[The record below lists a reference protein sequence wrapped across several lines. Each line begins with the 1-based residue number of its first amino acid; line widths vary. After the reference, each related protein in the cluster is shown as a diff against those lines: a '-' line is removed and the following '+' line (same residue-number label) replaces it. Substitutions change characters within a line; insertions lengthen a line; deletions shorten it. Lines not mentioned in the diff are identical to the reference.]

1 MSPLGPI
8 LTAALVVAAA
18 GGALGQPTQQ
28 SRDPRLA
35 PAGAPIMP
43 GAESVAPHL
52 TLPLRYVPAETA
64 PLPGFAKTAIDHRF
78 AAGEEARV
86 TGSVGYLC
94 GLRPSP
100 NETNGPVSSY
110 ESVGTFLGAKV
121 SYAF

>member
-1 MSPLGPI
+1 MNPFGLI
-8 LTAALVVAAA
+8 LICALVAAGA
-18 GGALGQPTQQ
+18 GGALAQPAGQ
-28 SRDPRLA
+28 SLDPRLA
-35 PAGAPIMP
+35 RAGVPITPA
-43 GAESVAPHL
+43 AESVGPHIV
-52 TLPLRYVPAETA
+52 LPLRYVQAETP

-78 AAGEEARV
+78 AAGEQARV

-110 ESVGTFLGAKV
+110 EPVGTFLGAKV